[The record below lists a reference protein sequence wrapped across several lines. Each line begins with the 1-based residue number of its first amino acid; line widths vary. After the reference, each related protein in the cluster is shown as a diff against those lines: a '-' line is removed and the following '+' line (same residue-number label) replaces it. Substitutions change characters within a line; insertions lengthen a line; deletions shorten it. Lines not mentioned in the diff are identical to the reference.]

1 VKLLSRI
8 VLAVVAAIALAFAL
22 MNRQPVDLDLG
33 AWMVTIPLYLL
44 LIATLALGVILG
56 GVAGW
61 LGAAPR
67 RRRRTRNIEARVTA
81 LERERPPSP
90 PGSTALTSPRPA
102 SHMDDD

>member
-22 MNRQPVDLDLG
+22 INRQPVEVDLG

-61 LGAAPR
+61 LGGAPR
-67 RRRRTRNIEARVTA
+67 RRRSARALEARVSA
-81 LERERPPSP
+81 LERERTPSP
-90 PGSTALTSPRPA
+90 PATTALTSPRPPP
-102 SHMDDD
+102 HMDDD